1 VAGEGL
7 GKAGLVAAMARFV
20 GEAWLC
26 NGLYGHE
33 RFGNRDVGVRT
44 FRCQVQ
50 MRNGR
55 VDEVAPQGDEA
66 AGLAAIVTSRRR
78 DAVFVRAPVDN
89 R

>member
-1 VAGEGL
+1 M
-7 GKAGLVAAMARFV
+7 VAAMARFV

-26 NGLYGHE
+26 SGLYGHE

-55 VDEVAPQGDEA
+55 VDEAAP
-66 AGLAAIVTSRRR
+66 
-78 DAVFVRAPVDN
+78 
-89 R
+89 